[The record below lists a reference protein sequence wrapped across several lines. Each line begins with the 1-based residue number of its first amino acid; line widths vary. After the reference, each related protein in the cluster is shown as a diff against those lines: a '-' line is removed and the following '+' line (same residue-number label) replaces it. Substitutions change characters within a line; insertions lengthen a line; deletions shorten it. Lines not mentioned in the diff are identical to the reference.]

1 MHILHCPNYT
11 ASGVVCSLE
20 GAEHLAH
27 LTTAPR
33 RRWMLPLL
41 QLFLGAAL
49 LVAREIEEAN
59 Q

>member
-33 RRWMLPLL
+33 GRWMLPVL

>member
-1 MHILHCPNYT
+1 MLILHNPSYS
-11 ASGVVCSLE
+11 ASGVVRSLE

-33 RRWMLPLL
+33 RRWLLPVL

-49 LVAREIEEAN
+49 LVARQIERVN
-59 Q
+59 P